1 MKHFV
6 KFFYSVVKGIY
17 RIVELYPIGLK
28 VCACPASRL
37 KKEPGVSNRA
47 ISGLMDREYF
57 YSLTHSS

>member
-37 KKEPGVSNRA
+37 KKEPGVSNRD
-47 ISGLMDREYF
+47 INDLMDRGAYT
-57 YSLTHSS
+57 SLAKS